1 MPILA
6 ARPAPIQAHAFGY
19 SITTG
24 ADYVDYLVSNRIY
37 VTEADAALCPEAPLY
52 LRETFMPTIRA
63 NIAPDRPHRRTL
75 DLPGHGQVLANFNH
89 PCKFEPVM
97 FEVWMRLLDALPD
110 AVLWL
115 GNWMPATRDNRRRE
129 AASHGVAPERLVF
142 ANIVDHDQH
151 LARLAVA
158 DLALDNLRH
167 GGGITTM
174 DALWVGLP
182 VVSVRG
188 ETPASRLGA
197 TLLNA
202 AGARELVT
210 DSLEDYA
217 RLALTLARDPARRAA
232 LRACLLAA
240 RDTALLF
247 DTARFHRHLE
257 TGYEMM
263 VALGRQGLPPTT
275 LSVPA
280 LD

>member
-1 MPILA
+1 M
-6 ARPAPIQAHAFGY
+6 
-19 SITTG
+19 
-24 ADYVDYLVSNRIY
+24 SNRIY